1 MKRKSNDEFSF
12 ICGNE
17 SYNKVDVT
25 VDQNCRASVK
35 SITPTE
41 KAEYSQIKAEVP
53 SVSLPAVPGRRYLA
67 TPEASV
73 ALKDGGILA
82 GTYNITKNELIIQLV
97 FYAIPIFRPT
107 V

>member
-35 SITPTE
+35 SITPTTI
-41 KAEYSQIKAEVP
+41 AISP
-53 SVSLPAVPGRRYLA
+53 
-67 TPEASV
+67 
-73 ALKDGGILA
+73 DGKFAAIGGA
-82 GTYNITKNELIIQLV
+82 DELIGVIV
-97 FYAIPIFRPT
+97 FKLK
-107 V
+107 